1 MQGAPE
7 IKGWCPGALT
17 PMESGDGL
25 LLRAK
30 IVGSKLSLTQAERN
44 RRDRARLRQRPD
56 RSLAARAIANTR
68 RHARQRSPRR
78 KRASNPSDCSRWTRR
93 RKAGSTSWRL
103 RSRAPLP
110 STPMKSP
117 RGSREPSPKIK
128 RWNRCRAN
136 SCFSSTTARRPA
148 FAMSAP
154 IFDSRREA
162 RNSLSSWTARATKPS
177 SRRRR
182 RRSTPRS
189 PWRAPSSNCAPG
201 GRSNCVGCAPW
212 STRWARSRCC
222 APRGSRPNHTARPVA
237 KARYPICSAR
247 ARSAKISSPASPRH
261 SGDFSRE
268 TSPTSPTPSRKKART
283 ELRLTPWRAIL
294 APTRSLEQAARI
306 AAAARALG
314 FIVDAGDA
322 RLAIAACPGAPECS
336 QAKGP
341 TRIGLDAI
349 AGAAKTLSRGGIG
362 AHVSGCAKGC
372 AKPSATPL
380 TLVANGGLFDLIHNG
395 AASDAPAATGLTLA
409 EIADVVAR
417 NGLMEASCPR
427 G

>member
-30 IVGSKLSLTQAERN
+30 IIGSKLSLTQAERN

-68 RHARQRSPRR
+68 RDARQRSPRR

-103 RSRAPLP
+103 RSRAPLL
-110 STPMKSP
+110 STPMKSR
-117 RGSREPSPKIK
+117 RGSREPSPRIK

-148 FAMSAP
+148 FAMSTP

-177 SRRRR
+177 SRRRP

-189 PWRAPSSNCAPG
+189 RWRAPSSNCAPG

-237 KARYPICSAR
+237 KPRCPICSAR
-247 ARSAKISSPASPRH
+247 AEVGENFFAGFAAPFGRFLAGEFADLAEAISEEGAK
-261 SGDFSRE
+261 
-268 TSPTSPTPSRKKART
+268 

-349 AGAAKTLSRGGIG
+349 ADAAKTLSRGGIG

-380 TLVANGGLFDLIHNG
+380 TLVANGGFFDLIHNG

-417 NGLMEASCPR
+417 NGITEASCP
-427 G
+427 GG